1 MKRFILMLAVVM
13 LAVLGVNAQTEKT
26 LKGKLTNVQMNNN
39 NYADVEGVTF
49 ILTDNGDGTGTLVH
63 LLQQI
68 AQHQRQSK
76 QQNAAG
82 DGAFGQTTLHCFRF
96 PFL

>member
-39 NYADVEGVTF
+39 NYAVS
-49 ILTDNGDGTGTLVH
+49 H
-63 LLQQI
+63 
-68 AQHQRQSK
+68 SS
-76 QQNAAG
+76 
-82 DGAFGQTTLHCFRF
+82 
-96 PFL
+96 

>member
-39 NYADVEGVTF
+39 NYADVEGVT
-49 ILTDNGDGTGTLVH
+49 LQPYLYS
-63 LLQQI
+63 LL
-68 AQHQRQSK
+68 RK
-76 QQNAAG
+76 KPRRP
-82 DGAFGQTTLHCFRF
+82 TT
-96 PFL
+96 